1 MRIPSLHPPAP
12 GAATAP
18 CSSLRP
24 SWHRPP
30 ARSTPRQTSAARA
43 QGTRTGAYGCESA
56 LGFRVQV
63 VAPGCLGL
71 TDAAASSFPIAR
83 APMVAGNSLPIKM
96 LKLASPPAGWPLAT
110 SLLTSLVLPSAGFG
124 PRLCQPARPG
134 AAARALFSRG
144 HSDPGP
150 RVAVRRWAPARA
162 PCPLRSMA
170 VPVAGQDL
178 SEMFDLYEAPE
189 PTVAAFRGEP
199 RATGRSKQRKLV
211 HADGDWHRA
220 VHVWLYTSAGQLVLQ
235 KRAEGKDTFPG
246 RWDVSVGGHVTS
258 GDSVEF
264 TARKEVEEE
273 LGLKIHNDALE
284 KIGVFAT
291 TATGS
296 SPIGGEF
303 TCNEYKDLFLLR
315 FDGDVGELRFSPD
328 EVADVALKHWTEVRQ
343 DLLAQLDPDDRE
355 LDGPMIQR
363 PRHYIDALFAAL
375 GDRLPSHHDAA

>member
-1 MRIPSLHPPAP
+1 M
-12 GAATAP
+12 
-18 CSSLRP
+18 
-24 SWHRPP
+24 
-30 ARSTPRQTSAARA
+30 
-43 QGTRTGAYGCESA
+43 
-56 LGFRVQV
+56 
-63 VAPGCLGL
+63 
-71 TDAAASSFPIAR
+71 
-83 APMVAGNSLPIKM
+83 PIKM
-96 LKLASPPAGWPLAT
+96 LKLASPRAGWPLAT
-110 SLLTSLVLPSAGFG
+110 SLLTSLVLPSAGFV

-134 AAARALFSRG
+134 AAARALFSRC
-144 HSDPGP
+144 HPDPGP

-273 LGLKIHNDALE
+273 LGLNIHNDALE

>member
-1 MRIPSLHPPAP
+1 
-12 GAATAP
+12 
-18 CSSLRP
+18 
-24 SWHRPP
+24 
-30 ARSTPRQTSAARA
+30 
-43 QGTRTGAYGCESA
+43 
-56 LGFRVQV
+56 
-63 VAPGCLGL
+63 
-71 TDAAASSFPIAR
+71 
-83 APMVAGNSLPIKM
+83 
-96 LKLASPPAGWPLAT
+96 
-110 SLLTSLVLPSAGFG
+110 
-124 PRLCQPARPG
+124 
-134 AAARALFSRG
+134 
-144 HSDPGP
+144 
-150 RVAVRRWAPARA
+150 
-162 PCPLRSMA
+162 MA

-343 DLLAQLDPDDRE
+343 DLLAQLDPDGRE